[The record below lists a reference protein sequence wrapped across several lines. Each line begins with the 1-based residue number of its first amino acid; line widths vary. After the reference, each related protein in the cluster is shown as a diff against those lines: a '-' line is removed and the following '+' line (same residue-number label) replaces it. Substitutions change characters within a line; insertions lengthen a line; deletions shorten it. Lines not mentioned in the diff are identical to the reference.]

1 MALIYKEED
10 KAKNKPKVFPL
21 CSRERFFY
29 ARKALSDKDRIKKSK
44 NRLIIKLHAQNM
56 CEKTCKI
63 RIHKNKTYV
72 YVTFYNNV
80 IFTKLKIEHIMLIEI
95 NGL

>member
-1 MALIYKEED
+1 MIYF
-10 KAKNKPKVFPL
+10 NIIV
-21 CSRERFFY
+21 
-29 ARKALSDKDRIKKSK
+29 
-44 NRLIIKLHAQNM
+44 IIKLQAQNT

-72 YVTFYNNV
+72 YVIFYNNA